1 MIVGVVRCIHS
12 QVKGFGSGLMR
23 RACAVLRCDGGRA
36 HIALLRGPEGPLFHK
51 SAVHG
56 SFASLRMTRSG
67 DTRDPRFAS
76 ENRCGVGTVNK
87 QECEQRIPC
96 HSRHGANGNGV
107 LRFAQDDKVE
117 LWWVRVG
124 L

>member
-1 MIVGVVRCIHS
+1 M
-12 QVKGFGSGLMR
+12 KGFGSGLMR

-36 HIALLRGPEGPLFHK
+36 HIATLSRGPEGPLFHK
-51 SAVHG
+51 RAVHG

-76 ENRCGVGTVNK
+76 ENRCGVRTVNK
-87 QECEQRIPC
+87 QESEQRIPYD
-96 HSRHGANGNGV
+96 SRYGANGNGV